1 MRSPRLAKRNKEPFD
16 ATNPPSLKTLALRHL
31 SRREHTTYE
40 LTQKLIPYAESP
52 AAVELIVEEFTVK
65 GWLSDTRAAEQ
76 LAHARRSRYGEMRI
90 RRDMQLKG
98 VPEEAVVATLAN
110 LKHSEADAAKQVWQR
125 KYQQAPQSTGERQ
138 KQMRFLLGRGFNM
151 AVVNQL
157 LRELSAHA
165 ESDR

>member
-1 MRSPRLAKRNKEPFD
+1 
-16 ATNPPSLKTLALRHL
+16 
-31 SRREHTTYE
+31 
-40 LTQKLIPYAESP
+40 
-52 AAVELIVEEFTVK
+52 
-65 GWLSDTRAAEQ
+65 
-76 LAHARRSRYGEMRI
+76 MRI

-110 LKHSEADAAKQVWQR
+110 LKHSEADAAKQVWQS

-157 LRELSAHA
+157 LRELRAHA